1 MITIIFNTNNPNNKY
16 LLFCK
21 VKTKLRNFY
30 TTINYQKLFSA
41 NISNLYSI
49 YY

>member
-1 MITIIFNTNNPNNKY
+1 MIVIILNTNNPNNKY
-16 LLFCK
+16 LIFLK
-21 VKTKLRNFY
+21 VKIKLRNFY
-30 TTINYQKLFSA
+30 ATINYQKLFSV